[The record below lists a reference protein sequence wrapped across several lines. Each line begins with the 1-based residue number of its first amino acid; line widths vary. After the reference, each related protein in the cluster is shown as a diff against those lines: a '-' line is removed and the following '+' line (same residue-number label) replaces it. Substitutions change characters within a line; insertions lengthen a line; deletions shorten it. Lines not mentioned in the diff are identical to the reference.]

1 MTKKYAHIVVLV
13 ALFILGAGRIA
24 FASTSGSA
32 DDRLNKFSLKNLS
45 KYSKSYSLSGLRP
58 SSLTFTGS
66 EEVMTI
72 QRLDNSLQNNSIVR
86 MEKGNTTFVYPYK
99 YKVRVPKFK
108 TPSSPSFR

>member
-1 MTKKYAHIVVLV
+1 MTKKFAHIAVFI
-13 ALFILGAGRIA
+13 ALFILGAGSVA
-24 FASTSGSA
+24 LASTSGSA

-58 SSLTFTGS
+58 SGLNFTGS
-66 EEVMTI
+66 QEIMTI
-72 QRLDNSLQNNSIVR
+72 QRMDNALQTNSIVR

-108 TPSSPSFR
+108 TPTSPSFR